1 MPASTGLTSQKKEPH
16 SLPVRW
22 FPSIH
27 YHFWKSGNREMD
39 GEDKMLRRIVCGTG
53 YPPFVA
59 AMSDLY
65 LDIIRAAQ
73 K

>member
-1 MPASTGLTSQKKEPH
+1 
-16 SLPVRW
+16 
-22 FPSIH
+22 
-27 YHFWKSGNREMD
+27 MD